1 MAAKLKVGDEVVVI
15 SGRDKGQ
22 HGRILSIDRKRGRV
36 VVEGVMMM
44 KHHNKAGRSQQGGP
58 TGGIESK
65 EAAIHISNVMYY
77 EPAAAKAKLGNT
89 TKKIP
94 GTRVGIREEVVDRDG
109 KEKTVRVRVSKATG
123 KDL

>member
-22 HGRILSIDRKRGRV
+22 HGRILRIDRKRERV

-44 KHHNKAGRSQQGGP
+44 KHHNKAGRSQQGP

-77 EPAAAKAKLGNT
+77 EPAAAKAQRGNT

>member
-22 HGRILSIDRKRGRV
+22 HGRILQIDRKRERV
-36 VVEGVMMM
+36 IVEGVRLM
-44 KHHNKAGRSQQGGP
+44 KHHNKAGRNQQGP
-58 TGGIESK
+58 TGGIETK
-65 EAAIHISNVMYY
+65 EASIHISNVMYY

-89 TKKIP
+89 SKKVP
-94 GTRVGIREEVVDRDG
+94 GTRVGMREETVEKNG